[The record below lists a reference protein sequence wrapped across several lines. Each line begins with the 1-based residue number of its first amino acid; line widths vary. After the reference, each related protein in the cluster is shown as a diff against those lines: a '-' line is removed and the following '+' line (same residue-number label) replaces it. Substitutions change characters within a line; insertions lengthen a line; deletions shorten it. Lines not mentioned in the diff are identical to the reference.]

1 MTSGLG
7 HSKHRGS
14 LVLLLNMRLNCKCA
28 FSGAFQRARTRRF
41 YLGVSVLAGLWGRHV
56 NYLTGT
62 VFEHDKAV
70 LPQRGALH
78 GACIRGP
85 GRTALKVVHD
95 GLEGGNEIGRVS
107 KKRRQINPINFF
119 IHLKKSKKQNTAFQ
133 REFSSTAEWMK
144 CYLQICC
151 ELLKKKKKK
160 AGS

>member
-7 HSKHRGS
+7 QSKHRGL

-28 FSGAFQRARTRRF
+28 FSGAFQRAGTRRF

-78 GACIRGP
+78 GVRIRGP
-85 GRTALKVVHD
+85 GSTAIKIIHD
-95 GLEGGNEIGRVS
+95 GLEGGNKIDRVS
-107 KKRRQINPINFF
+107 EKRRQINPINFF
-119 IHLKKSKKQNTAFQ
+119 IHFKKTTTTTKKQP
-133 REFSSTAEWMK
+133 FSGSSPPQQNRWSVVK
-144 CYLQICC
+144 YLNFWFI
-151 ELLKKKKKK
+151 K
-160 AGS
+160 

>member
-7 HSKHRGS
+7 HRKHRGL

-41 YLGVSVLAGLWGRHV
+41 YLGVSVLAGLWGRHF

-62 VFEHDKAV
+62 ALEHDKAV

-78 GACIRGP
+78 GVRIRGP
-85 GRTALKVVHD
+85 GSTAIKIIHD
-95 GLEGGNEIGRVS
+95 GLDGGNKIDRGS

-119 IHLKKSKKQNTAFQ
+119 IHLKKKNNNTQ
-133 REFSSTAEWMK
+133 PFSGSSPPQQKRWSVTWKAAVK
-144 CYLQICC
+144 YLNFWFI
-151 ELLKKKKKK
+151 K
-160 AGS
+160 